1 MKNKK
6 IIIVISII
14 IVASI
19 FDISYAR
26 TFELIF
32 NSDDLYQNILIFVIV
47 SSVCVLGQFYVLE
60 FVKKKVKI
68 IYKDNRLKSNPQK
81 IVTIIQYFTT
91 AIIFIIFLQVI
102 AFSYYSTS
110 LIIISSTISYTLSIA
125 VTILLTSKFFF
136 WFRTDRNSIVCL
148 YGLASAILV
157 INLCSTFIFTESI
170 LFDKPLQLGP
180 HTGTAGYSP
189 PPNSILKVIN
199 DLYFYTSIASF
210 LLLWLATATLLYQHH
225 NLSNENRKKIIT
237 KYWILAFIPLIYF
250 LSQFIFKFIDYLNP
264 FFNET
269 LIFSIILTLFFTLGK
284 PIGGIL
290 FGAVLFSLKKGLDKE
305 NPLNDYLI
313 ISSFGILLIFVVNQ
327 GIALS
332 NALYPP
338 FGLATVSLMGLAS
351 YMFFIGLYSAAISSA
366 QDSQLRR
373 IIKKFA
379 IDQSKLLSRID
390 FEEVVKQVENKA
402 TMIAKN
408 KKTSLEIETG
418 ISPSYTEKDIQEY
431 LLSILKEIKSN
442 NNYNPINRRQK
453 EKDDLS
459 GSKNNTK

>member
-237 KYWILAFIPLIYF
+237 KYWIL
-250 LSQFIFKFIDYLNP
+250 
-264 FFNET
+264 
-269 LIFSIILTLFFTLGK
+269 
-284 PIGGIL
+284 
-290 FGAVLFSLKKGLDKE
+290 
-305 NPLNDYLI
+305 
-313 ISSFGILLIFVVNQ
+313 
-327 GIALS
+327 
-332 NALYPP
+332 
-338 FGLATVSLMGLAS
+338 
-351 YMFFIGLYSAAISSA
+351 
-366 QDSQLRR
+366 
-373 IIKKFA
+373 
-379 IDQSKLLSRID
+379 
-390 FEEVVKQVENKA
+390 
-402 TMIAKN
+402 
-408 KKTSLEIETG
+408 
-418 ISPSYTEKDIQEY
+418 
-431 LLSILKEIKSN
+431 
-442 NNYNPINRRQK
+442 
-453 EKDDLS
+453 
-459 GSKNNTK
+459 